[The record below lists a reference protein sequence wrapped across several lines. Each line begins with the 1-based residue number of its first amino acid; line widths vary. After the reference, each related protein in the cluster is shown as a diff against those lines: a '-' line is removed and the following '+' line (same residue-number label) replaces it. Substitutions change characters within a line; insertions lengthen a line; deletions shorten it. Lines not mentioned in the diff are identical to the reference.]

1 MRPLKNLKLTFV
13 FYFVVLCLPSFAQKT
28 FYVFKNANNH
38 GVVNQNG
45 KIVIP
50 AKYQSIDIFDDCF
63 ICTLN
68 DKMGVLNS
76 NNKTIIPFD
85 FDYIAYK
92 EEFLVKRDEKI
103 GVISKKGGNVIP
115 IIYDRLSICAD
126 GYIVSKNNKYGFL
139 NKKNKMQIDF
149 LYDDLGQNNIA
160 YSDNRIVY
168 KLNGKYGYLDQNGE
182 VVIPAIYQNA
192 HSFINGRAIVY
203 TDKFAGT
210 INVNGEFE
218 IKPDKYNA
226 IFDYSDIGGYYVW
239 GKQYNSLISFNGD
252 TLITNINDD
261 FLFSKNAT
269 IIVAKNQKYGLF
281 TNYGKC
287 IIPIEYDG
295 IDYMG
300 DNGLIPVLK
309 NGKWGFVNKNN
320 EIVIDYKFIGR
331 MSYFSEGVAVFYSDK
346 FSTMGR
352 FTSQKAGYINQNGAI
367 VIPPKFDDAGPF
379 KNGRAEVEIGPD
391 KLLINTKGEVVF
403 KLSTGNQTITEVD
416 IDGSEIQIEES
427 N

>member
-1 MRPLKNLKLTFV
+1 M
-13 FYFVVLCLPSFAQKT
+13 PSFTQKT
-28 FYVFKNANNH
+28 FYVFKNDNNH
-38 GVVNQNG
+38 GVINQNG

-50 AKYQSIDIFDDCF
+50 AKYESISIFDDYF
-63 ICTLN
+63 ICMLN

-103 GVISKKGGNVIP
+103 GVMSKKGRNVIP
-115 IIYDRLSICAD
+115 IIYDRLSICSD
-126 GYIVSKNNKYGFL
+126 GYIVSKNNKFGLL
-139 NKKNKMQIDF
+139 NKKNKVQIDF
-149 LYDDLGQNNIA
+149 LYDDLGQDNIA
-160 YSDNRIVY
+160 YSDNRIVF

-182 VVIPAIYQNA
+182 VVIPAIYRKA

-218 IKPDKYNA
+218 IKPDKYKA
-226 IFDYSDIGGYYVW
+226 IFVFSDFIGVYFVW
-239 GKQYNSLISFNGD
+239 GKQNKSLISFNGD
-252 TLITNINDD
+252 ILVGDINCD
-261 FLFSKNAT
+261 LLYSKNAT
-269 IIVAKNQKYGLF
+269 IIVTKNQKYGLF

-295 IDYMG
+295 IDHMG

-309 NGKWGFVNKNN
+309 NGKWGFVNNKN

-331 MSYFSEGVAVFYSDK
+331 MSYFSEGLAAFYSDK

-379 KNGRAEVEIGPD
+379 KNGRAEVEIGSD

-403 KLSTGNQTITEVD
+403 KLSTGNQTIMEVD
-416 IDGSEIQIEES
+416 FFDGSEMQIKES
-427 N
+427 NSISK